1 MNQAVKVSVSN
12 DTISILELMLQASLL
27 VQLVM
32 LLLILASLASW
43 VVVDAEKSPLGIRQL

>member
-1 MNQAVKVSVSN
+1 MNEAVKVGVSN

-27 VQLVM
+27 VQIVM

-43 VVVDAEKSPLGIRQL
+43 VVI